1 MDKLIAA
8 DQDLFL
14 FLNGLHADWLDPIMV
29 FISGKLEWIPL
40 YVFILFLAY
49 RKMGL
54 RGVVTLLA
62 LAGLGV
68 LFSDRLSVMAF
79 KNVFERFRPCHEP
92 SLSGLVHIVS
102 NKCGG
107 KFGFVSSH
115 ATNHMSLAIIMISYF
130 KEWHY
135 RWKILLLLWAIVVGY
150 SRIYLG
156 VHYPGDVLGGFIL
169 GFVIAK
175 AIFWII
181 NFWDLTIINPVK
193 K

>member
-29 FISGKLEWIPL
+29 FVSGKLEWIPF
-40 YVFILFLAY
+40 YVLMLFFAY
-49 RKMGL
+49 RKMGF
-54 RGVVTLLA
+54 RGVITLLA
-62 LAGLGV
+62 LAGLAV

-79 KNVFERFRPCHEP
+79 KNVFERLRPCHEP
-92 SLSGLVHIVS
+92 AISGLVHIV
-102 NKCGG
+102 NDRCGG
-107 KFGFVSSH
+107 QFGFVSSH
-115 ATNHMSLAIIMISYF
+115 ATNHMALAIIMISYF

-135 RWKILLLLWAIVVGY
+135 RWKILLFLWAIVVGY

-156 VHYPGDVLGGFIL
+156 VHYPGDVLGGFVL
-169 GFVIAK
+169 GWVIAK
-175 AIFWII
+175 SIVCII
-181 NFWDLTIINPVK
+181 NFWDITIFNPVK